1 MLVQFSP
8 LARCVCKTVD
18 DSLKLKAVGR
28 NKAGAFIISNRQLL
42 LAGAPVFNHIGPIDT
57 NGKRWPNHTAIKSM
71 FIQT

>member
-28 NKAGAFIISNRQLL
+28 NERGAYIISNKQLA
-42 LAGAPVFNHIGPIDT
+42 LAGVPLYNHVGPIDT
-57 NGKRWPNHTAIKSM
+57 NGKRWKDHTAIKAM
-71 FIQT
+71 FIQA